1 MRAISVRQPWAWLI
15 VQGYK
20 DVENRTWAT
29 RYRGPI
35 FIHAGK
41 QLDWEGLAWV
51 EKTWAVIG
59 GKLRTRYGFY
69 WPRQRI
75 IDLPREFPLG
85 GIVGI
90 AEIVDC
96 VRESRSP
103 WFKGPWGIVLANA
116 REVGFWACPGR
127 RKIWEMGGMG
137 DMGIMKGGEEDGEIC
152 DQPDGRRPAEI

>member
-1 MRAISVRQPWAWLI
+1 MGRMGDMRIMRALSVRQPWAWLI
-15 VQGYK
+15 ACGYK
-20 DVENRTWAT
+20 DIENRTWAT

-41 QLDWEGLAWV
+41 QLDWEVLAWV
-51 EKTWAVIG
+51 QKAFPWIE
-59 GKLRTRYGFY
+59 F
-69 WPRQRI
+69 
-75 IDLPREFPLG
+75 PREFPLG
-85 GIVGI
+85 GIVGM